1 MKLKLSHSQYHSLFL
16 NKIFFYWAHKNYIF
30 LIGLFFGF
38 NIFLGRQRIF
48 FNSLT
53 FSQITFIK
61 IFNTSSVF
69 LFIFLSFNGYKKITK
84 SLYKFSSKKDPI
96 DIFKNV
102 AKFFANTI
110 TSSIRQDDFFN
121 CIGSAQTGF
130 FKLLHFFDML
140 FHIRHF
146 DIFSKIYLQFLKN
159 DTTITNLKLFKLCCK
174 N

>member
-1 MKLKLSHSQYHSLFL
+1 MLIIQRREE
-16 NKIFFYWAHKNYIF
+16 NKIITFIVPLPIFEQEFFYWAHKNYIFF

-84 SLYKFSSKKDPI
+84 SLYKFSSKKDSI

-121 CIGSAQTGF
+121 CIGSA
-130 FKLLHFFDML
+130 
-140 FHIRHF
+140 
-146 DIFSKIYLQFLKN
+146 
-159 DTTITNLKLFKLCCK
+159 
-174 N
+174 